1 MAVGINFAKHRKVR
15 SAQQA
20 RKIYP
25 SSRLFLTCLFYT
37 ELTI

>member
-20 RKIYP
+20 RKIIP
-25 SSRLFLTCLFYT
+25 TAGCF
-37 ELTI
+37 